1 MADYTATVA
10 SIYDAFRTG
19 DIPAILETLAD
30 DVRWEE
36 WTDNSAQKAGV
47 PWLQRRD
54 GKAGALEFF
63 KIAGQ
68 MAIHEFRVLSL
79 LAGGQQVVAEVVI
92 DATGPSG
99 GRYQTKNCICGP
111 STTRARSFVCGTTST
126 RQSISRRVLDVA
138 RCDLKSSSRF
148 RRSE

>member
-47 PWLQRRD
+47 PWLQRGD

-92 DATGPSG
+92 DATAPSG
-99 GRYQTKNCICGP
+99 RRYRDEELHLWTFNDAGQVVRLRHYVDTAKHIAASAQP
-111 STTRARSFVCGTTST
+111 HAH
-126 RQSISRRVLDVA
+126 L
-138 RCDLKSSSRF
+138 
-148 RRSE
+148 

>member
-10 SIYDAFRTG
+10 SIYDAFGTG
-19 DIPAILETLAD
+19 DIAAILETLAD

-63 KIAGQ
+63 KIAGR

-79 LAGGQQVVAEVVI
+79 LAGGQQVAAEVVI
-92 DATGPSG
+92 EATGPSG
-99 GRYQTKNCICGP
+99 GRYRDEELHLWTFNDAGKVVRLRHYVDTAKHIAAG
-111 STTRARSFVCGTTST
+111 S
-126 RQSISRRVLDVA
+126 
-138 RCDLKSSSRF
+138 
-148 RRSE
+148 

>member
-10 SIYDAFRTG
+10 SIYDAFGTG

-36 WTDNSAQKAGV
+36 WTDNTAQKAGV

-54 GKAGALEFF
+54 GREGALEFF
-63 KIAGQ
+63 KIAGR
-68 MAIHEFRVLSL
+68 MTIHEFRVLSL

-92 DATGPSG
+92 DATAPSG
-99 GRYQTKNCICGP
+99 RRYRDEELHLWTFNDAGQVVRLRHYVDTAKHI
-111 STTRARSFVCGTTST
+111 A
-126 RQSISRRVLDVA
+126 A
-138 RCDLKSSSRF
+138 SSQPHAHL
-148 RRSE
+148 

>member
-10 SIYDAFRTG
+10 SIYEAFRTG
-19 DIPAILETLAD
+19 DVPAILDTLAD

-68 MAIHEFRVLSL
+68 MAMHEFRVLSL
-79 LAGGQQVVAEVVI
+79 LAGGPQVVAEVVI

-99 GRYQTKNCICGP
+99 RRYRDEELHLWTFNDSGKVVRLRHYVDTAKHI
-111 STTRARSFVCGTTST
+111 A
-126 RQSISRRVLDVA
+126 A
-138 RCDLKSSSRF
+138 SS
-148 RRSE
+148 